1 MQPDLVD
8 DEARTADELRD
19 RMRARL
25 AASKTRIHR
34 AGADPSG
41 PLERPPFDPALPSI
55 SPLNLAVTE
64 HPAPQSLP
72 PDGARIEPPVP
83 RPQLPGP
90 PAMERPVIE
99 AAVVMPSG
107 VAVSPLDGPPIDAE
121 PTIAETVVSPETV
134 VPPVVVPPVVAP
146 PVVVPAVLADN
157 AAIAELFESAQPIE
171 FVGLDPA
178 PVIAHEP
185 QVDQQT
191 TAAPML
197 RLKAAPAAPK
207 AVPTSA
213 VVVPAEVGAGRAPS
227 KHGKKAKP
235 SKKRTS
241 SPAGQKGHAF
251 RTFFVIMI
259 VIALLGGAG
268 YVGWHKYLRKSAT
281 WASDLQPTAAFV
293 EKTLHRSF
301 DKTVPVVT
309 LLPQDYQLEVTKNV
323 LHRLYPNP
331 TVGSDLGT
339 GAAAAAGLTAGPA
352 VDSLAMRAVGLV
364 GDTVPDAVGPILAA
378 RTTSFYDGAGKT
390 IYRMDGTTALFQ
402 VDLIR
407 SMSTALIDQDIDF
420 SGASAT
426 MSDAQRIGMF
436 AVVDGIANQVV
447 RAKFNATPSLEPS
460 MVYELQKRMDGRLTD
475 SATPLYLFA
484 YLSSYEQGAAGFTE
498 ASPDNPLAGLRIP
511 SSDAPV
517 FDPARA
523 DAAPVVV
530 STSAAA
536 PTATTKAAPGSAAA
550 LSPSTRSLGME
561 FWFEAL
567 VPTIG
572 VESARHAAL
581 LWTGDSS
588 NPSVLDGKACISSTI
603 TTADAAGQARLLAV
617 MTQWAATRPQTSVAT
632 AVAASTAGVTVSMCE
647 PVDPLPVPEGKPDEM
662 KTLFDHA
669 DSERAVLARAED
681 LGLPDTAAPRA
692 CFLTAFRSGSITN
705 YDPASNAADMIAKMT
720 NVILFCKG
728 A

>member
-25 AASKTRIHR
+25 AESKTRIRR

-41 PLERPPFDPALPSI
+41 PLEQPPFLSTALA
-55 SPLNLAVTE
+55 NVDVTE
-64 HPAPQSLP
+64 CPAPETLSPETVSLETRSP
-72 PDGARIEPPVP
+72 ETLSPDATRIELPVP
-83 RPQLPGP
+83 RLQLPGP
-90 PAMERPVIE
+90 PAVDVAVVAVPVVEEPVIAE
-99 AAVVMPSG
+99 PVVEEPVVEH
-107 VAVSPLDGPPIDAE
+107 VAVADDVAVAE
-121 PTIAETVVSPETV
+121 NV
-134 VPPVVVPPVVAP
+134 
-146 PVVVPAVLADN
+146 
-157 AAIAELFESAQPIE
+157 AIAELFEPAEPLV
-171 FVGLDPA
+171 FVGSEPT
-178 PVIAHEP
+178 PVTQEP
-185 QVDQQT
+185 RMDHPPT
-191 TAAPML
+191 PAPML

-207 AVPTSA
+207 TVATTLLVA
-213 VVVPAEVGAGRAPS
+213 PAEVGTPRTTA
-227 KHGKKAKP
+227 KHGKKVKP
-235 SKKRTS
+235 AKKRTS
-241 SPAGQKGHAF
+241 SSAGQKGHAI
-251 RTFFVIMI
+251 RTFFVIVI
-259 VIALLGGAG
+259 VLGLLGGAG

-339 GAAAAAGLTAGPA
+339 GAVAAAGLTAGPA

-402 VDLIR
+402 VDMIR

-420 SGASAT
+420 SGASAKL
-426 MSDAQRIGMF
+426 SDAQRIGMF
-436 AVVDGIANQVV
+436 AVIDGIANHVV
-447 RAKFNATPSLEPS
+447 RAKFSATPSLEPS

-484 YLSSYEQGAAGFTE
+484 YLSSYEQGATGFTE

-523 DAAPVVV
+523 DAAPVVA
-530 STSAAA
+530 STSKAA
-536 PTATTKAAPGSAAA
+536 PTASVKATPGSSAA

-572 VESARHAAL
+572 VESARQAAL

-588 NPSVLDGKACISSTI
+588 NPSVLDGKACISSTV
-603 TTADAAGQARLLAV
+603 TTADPAAQARLLAV
-617 MTQWAATRPQTSVAT
+617 MTQWATTRPQTSVAT
-632 AVAASTAGVTVSMCE
+632 AVAAPPTGVTISMCE
-647 PVDPLPVPEGKPDEM
+647 PVDPLAVPEGKPDEM

-669 DSERAVLARAED
+669 DGERAVLARAED

-692 CFLTAFRSGSITN
+692 CFVTAYRSGSITN